1 MPEHTDTHIGERLRD
16 IRKRRG
22 MTQRD
27 LSTAADVSLS
37 LVRKLEQGEY
47 GDTRMETARRL
58 AYALRVPTGR
68 LLRRDADD
76 PDPVTVDRWAPVR
89 AALLAPP
96 TDRLDDEPTAAGV
109 AAALDA
115 AEPLVVAAD
124 LAGLAAVLPALLRD
138 ADALADDSPRT
149 RTVRVRVLQL
159 AGWLLT
165 QTRQYDAA
173 TAALERAL
181 DTASDRLDGAAT
193 VNTRC
198 WLLLRMGRLAEARG
212 LAARWADDTEP
223 RMSRATSDELAG
235 WGWLLLRTA
244 GAAVRDNR
252 PGEAAD
258 ALRLARSAAV
268 AVGREDVAGVDN
280 LRTFGP
286 VTVAQHCVEHASVT
300 DHPDR
305 VLKLAAHMPQGR
317 TTSSNRARH
326 LLDVANAHATMR
338 QYGDAVDVLQ
348 RVRGEHPEWLP
359 QQRYARDIMRRII
372 GRRRTL
378 TPEMRDLADAIGVP
392 AQ

>member
-1 MPEHTDTHIGERLRD
+1 MPEHTDTHIGERMRE
-16 IRKRRG
+16 IRKRCG

-27 LSTAADVSLS
+27 LATSAGVSLS

-47 GDTRMETARRL
+47 RDTRMETARRL

-68 LLRRDADD
+68 LLHRDADHA
-76 PDPVTVDRWAPVR
+76 DPVTVDQWAHVR

-96 TDRLDDEPTAAGV
+96 ADRLEDEPTTAGV

-115 AEPLVVAAD
+115 AEPLFAAVD
-124 LAGLAAVLPALLRD
+124 LAGLAAILPPLLRD
-138 ADALADDSPRT
+138 ADALTDNGPRA
-149 RTVRVRVLQL
+149 RAVQVRVLQL

-165 QTRQYDAA
+165 QTRQYEAA

-181 DTASDRLDGAAT
+181 DTAGDRLDGAAT
-193 VNTRC
+193 INTHC
-198 WLLLRMGRLAEARG
+198 WLLLRMGRLAEARE

-223 RMSRATSDELAG
+223 RMSRATSGELAA
-235 WGWLLLRTA
+235 WGWMLLRTA

-268 AVGREDVAGVDN
+268 AVGREDVAGVDT

-286 VTVAQHCVEHASVT
+286 VTVAQHRVEHASVT
-300 DHPDR
+300 DRPDN
-305 VLKLAAHMPQGR
+305 VLKLAAHMPQGM
-317 TTSSNRARH
+317 TTGSNRARH
-326 LLDVANAHATMR
+326 LLDVANAHARMR
-338 QYGDAVDVLQ
+338 QYGDAIEVLQ
-348 RVRGEHPEWLP
+348 RIRGDQPEWLP
-359 QQRYARDIMRRII
+359 QQRYARDIMGRII

-392 AQ
+392 A